1 MHEGNRSKLN
11 DTTIEDAEGIANPL
25 QNYQQQASES
35 LAVNNNIHEIA
46 PGEVLLTRKIYLVK
60 TVKS

>member
-35 LAVNNNIHEIA
+35 LAVNNIHEIA